1 MDVVLGNAVVAA
13 EMLFGLVPEV
23 LDLVDV
29 VAVLD
34 LNLRVQ
40 GIKNLRGA
48 DCSVMPTLVS
58 GNTNAPTMMIA
69 DRAVDFI
76 LQNA

>member
-13 EMLFGLVPEV
+13 EMLFVLVPEI

-40 GIKNLRGA
+40 GIKNLCVA
-48 DCSVMPTLVS
+48 DCSVIPTLVS

-69 DRAVDFI
+69 DRAADFI
-76 LQNA
+76 LQDA

>member
-23 LDLVDV
+23 LDLVDA

-34 LNLRVQ
+34 LNLR
-40 GIKNLRGA
+40 
-48 DCSVMPTLVS
+48 
-58 GNTNAPTMMIA
+58 
-69 DRAVDFI
+69 F
-76 LQNA
+76 

>member
-1 MDVVLGNAVVAA
+1 MHQNLQQIGCRPVVEAPPTFLEIKMDVVLGNAVVAA

-34 LNLRVQ
+34 LNLR
-40 GIKNLRGA
+40 
-48 DCSVMPTLVS
+48 
-58 GNTNAPTMMIA
+58 
-69 DRAVDFI
+69 F
-76 LQNA
+76 